1 MILHCHHGVSL
12 MSTQLSN
19 NPTTLGEI
27 VSATT
32 DFESLDEC
40 AKAVDEGVEYIAKG
54 IFYTAFAVK
63 CALDILRTSHPAE
76 KDYNKEKKAF
86 FAKTN
91 LAHDPSTQSKL
102 EVIAKNHDILMKH
115 KDVIP
120 NNFTSLYTLA
130 KIEGLETKLEML
142 TAKGLADNKKLRNDL
157 TVKQLQMLIEYG
169 DSTFKLEP
177 KPALPTFLETVRMP
191 KDIEED
197 VLINLNAS
205 QDAIKE
211 GFKDVLTDNNVPDD
225 VAEAIVDTIKFGSKI
240 EKALPDDD
248 DE

>member
-1 MILHCHHGVSL
+1 

-32 DFESLDEC
+32 DFDSLDEC
-40 AKAVDEGVEYIAKG
+40 AKAVDEGVEHIAKG
-54 IFYTAFAVK
+54 IFFTAYAVK
-63 CALDILRTSHPAE
+63 CALGILRTSHPADA
-76 KDYNKEKKAF
+76 DYNKEKKNF
-86 FAKTN
+86 FARTN

-102 EVIAKNHDILMKH
+102 EVIAKNHDLLMKH

-120 NNFTSLYTLA
+120 NNFTSLYSLA
-130 KIEGLETKLEML
+130 KIEGLEKKLEML
-142 TAKGLADNKKLRNDL
+142 TADGLAKNKRLRNDL

-169 DSTFKLEP
+169 DSSFKPEP
-177 KPALPTFLETVRMP
+177 TAALPTFLESVKMP
-191 KDIEED
+191 KDIHED
-197 VLINLNAS
+197 VLILMNAS

-211 GFKDVLTDNNVPDD
+211 GFKGVLTENDVPDD
-225 VAEAIVDTIKFGSKI
+225 VAAAIVDTIKFGSKV